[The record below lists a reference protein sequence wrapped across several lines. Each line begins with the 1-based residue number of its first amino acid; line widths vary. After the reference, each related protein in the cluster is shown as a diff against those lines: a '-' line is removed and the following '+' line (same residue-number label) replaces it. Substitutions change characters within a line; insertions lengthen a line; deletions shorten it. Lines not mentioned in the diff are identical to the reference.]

1 MIVVLAGG
9 VGAAKFLQGLTRV
22 VRDEE
27 LVIVANIGDDVEFFG
42 LHISPDLDTLM
53 YALAGLVDEEKGW
66 GLRGDSFNFLQ
77 MIEDYG
83 YEAWFRVGDKD
94 LATHILRTHLLQGG
108 YSLSEVTRKFCNDLQ
123 VRQVI
128 LPVTDDSVRTRVE
141 TDDGL
146 LDFQEYFVKR
156 RFEANVRNI
165 LFEGSESARPN
176 PEVLEAIGRSRG
188 IIFAPSNPIVSIGCI
203 LSIRGVREALKES
216 EVRKV
221 AITPL
226 IAGKPVRGP
235 ADRMMRGLGMES
247 SAFGVAVVYR
257 GLIDSLIID
266 EQDSNL
272 KDRIE
277 GLGIQAVT
285 TNTLMTT
292 LESKI
297 MLAEIA
303 LKALKG

>member
-27 LVIVANIGDDVEFFG
+27 LVIVANIGDDVKFFG

-128 LPVTDDSVRTRVE
+128 LPVTDDSVRTKVE

-176 PEVLEAIGRSRG
+176 PEVLEAIERSRG

-216 EVRKV
+216 EMRKV